1 MLAQMRFLIIILDN
15 PPMPRRRALTTAQL
29 DELFALPTELNTL
42 VRYWTLAGTDLAAIH
57 RRRRDRNR
65 LGFAL
70 QLCALHYPGRLL
82 GPGELIPAEALRFV
96 AHQVDTTPE
105 ALAAYAARFQTR
117 YEQLDALRT
126 DFGFADFTPPHRR
139 EILVWLMPIALAT
152 TSAATIATTLM
163 DEVRRRRLIVP
174 GPSIVDRLVSVAM
187 ALAERQVAHQ
197 LARALLP
204 AQANEL
210 VS

>member
-1 MLAQMRFLIIILDN
+1 
-15 PPMPRRRALTTAQL
+15 MPRRRALTTAQL

-70 QLCALHYPGRLL
+70 QLCALRYPGRLL

-117 YEQLDALRT
+117 YEQLDAVRPLVT
-126 DFGFADFTPPHRR
+126 DPLAPRAWAKGSSRRWQFAPERHRR
-139 EILVWLMPIALAT
+139 TRDYRKIVARGDTAALIYPIDL
-152 TSAATIATTLM
+152 
-163 DEVRRRRLIVP
+163 R
-174 GPSIVDRLVSVAM
+174 
-187 ALAERQVAHQ
+187 
-197 LARALLP
+197 
-204 AQANEL
+204 
-210 VS
+210 

>member
-1 MLAQMRFLIIILDN
+1 
-15 PPMPRRRALTTAQL
+15 MPRRRALTTAQL
-29 DELFALPTELNTL
+29 DELFALPTEQNTL
-42 VRYWTLAGTDLAAIH
+42 VRYWTLAGPDLEAIH

-70 QLCALHYPGRLL
+70 HLCALRYPGRLL
-82 GPGELIPAEALRFV
+82 RSGELIPAEALRFV
-96 AHQVDTTPE
+96 ADQVDITPG

-126 DFGFADFTPPHRR
+126 DFGFADFTPQHRR

-152 TSAATIATTLM
+152 TSAATIAATLM
-163 DEVRRRRLIVP
+163 DEVRRRRLIVR
-174 GPSIVDRLVSVAM
+174 GPSIVDQLVSAAM

>member
-70 QLCALHYPGRLL
+70 QLCALRYPGRLL

-126 DFGFADFTPPHRR
+126 DFGIADFTPPHRR

-152 TSAATIATTLM
+152 TSAATIAATLM

-174 GPSIVDRLVSVAM
+174 GPSIVDQLEGIASVV
-187 ALAERQVAHQ
+187 R
-197 LARALLP
+197 
-204 AQANEL
+204 
-210 VS
+210 

>member
-1 MLAQMRFLIIILDN
+1 MAAMPAQMRSLIIILDN

-42 VRYWTLAGTDLAAIH
+42 VRYWTLAGTDLEAIH

-70 QLCALHYPGRLL
+70 QLCALRYPGRLL

-105 ALAAYAARFQTR
+105 ALAGYAARFQTR

-126 DFGFADFTPPHRR
+126 DFGFADLTSQHRR
-139 EILVWLMPIALAT
+139 EFLVWLMPIALAT
-152 TSAATIATTLM
+152 RAPPRS
-163 DEVRRRRLIVP
+163 RRP
-174 GPSIVDRLVSVAM
+174 
-187 ALAERQVAHQ
+187 
-197 LARALLP
+197 
-204 AQANEL
+204 
-210 VS
+210 